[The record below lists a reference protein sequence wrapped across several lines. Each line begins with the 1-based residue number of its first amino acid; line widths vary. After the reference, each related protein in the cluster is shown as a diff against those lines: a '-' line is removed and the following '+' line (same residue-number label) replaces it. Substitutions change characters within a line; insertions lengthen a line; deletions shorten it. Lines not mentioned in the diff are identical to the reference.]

1 MAGSAS
7 LVKAQNTPPAPA
19 AHPMTGKHT
28 AHHGDRHGRDMRGH
42 DMDDRHGSVIG
53 DRRGLER
60 LYRRSGRSKE
70 LSALCNDVLAKP
82 QDPRVLDYVYQQ
94 LARLQAPP
102 ANVDQALATLR
113 KGLNESLA
121 NEANM
126 HAERDKMPASRQQR
140 HADAPLAAPQP
151 PATK

>member
-1 MAGSAS
+1 
-7 LVKAQNTPPAPA
+7 
-19 AHPMTGKHT
+19 
-28 AHHGDRHGRDMRGH
+28 MRGH

-53 DRRGLER
+53 DWRGLER
-60 LYRRSGRSKE
+60 LYLRSGRSKE
-70 LSALCNDVLAKP
+70 LSALYNDVLAKS

-102 ANVDQALATLR
+102 ANVDQGLATLR

-121 NEANM
+121 NEAKI
-126 HAERDKMPASRQQR
+126 HAERDKMRASWQQR